1 MNRKWKEKNTL
12 EKIVT
17 IISGIA
23 LCVWLLFE
31 FLERK
36 TTLKYADTVN
46 YIAIFVICV
55 CEAISFWKVKRSLS
69 YVAIGGAVFM
79 VAIMVL
85 QAMLLA

>member
-55 CEAISFWKVKRSLS
+55 CEAISFWKVNRALS
-69 YVAIGGAVFM
+69 YVAIAFR
-79 VAIMVL
+79 L
-85 QAMLLA
+85 QIVHFRLQT